1 MFVSTTCVSP
11 VAVANVS
18 SENTIAHGTV
28 EGMVNV
34 EVTVAMNSP
43 RVPENPEVP
52 NGSGIE
58 AICPDPIVKE
68 LAFPI
73 TVPVEL
79 TNETE
84 PVHDA
89 AVPLEVAEAVLTTL
103 TCAVSVL
110 PSPTGGK
117 AKVRVVVVE
126 LVDP

>member
-1 MFVSTTCVSP
+1 M
-11 VAVANVS
+11 AKVS

-28 EGMVNV
+28 EGMVTV
-34 EVTVAMNSP
+34 DVTVATNSP

-58 AICPDPIVKE
+58 AICPDPMVKE
-68 LAFPI
+68 VAFPI
-73 TVPVEL
+73 TAPVEP

-89 AVPLEVAEAVLTTL
+89 AVPLEAAEAVLTTL

-117 AKVRVVVVE
+117 ANVRVAVVVV
-126 LVDP
+126 VDL